1 LDVII
6 VSYHGVW
13 NSREKY
19 RKVFDATSYII
30 IQTDPNGKIISAN
43 KVVSFLGFDV
53 FDLIGQDFKD
63 LCVETLSDTSRAHI
77 SIRRVCPRGTTDQ
90 NISLKVNKQSTLYDI
105 CRSMNFVMTRTGI
118 WNVPQEY
125 VMKIERLA
133 KSSDISYGV
142 PKLRLRTF
150 TGTYQ
155 NLLNS
160 GLNQCV
166 QVCAGFQK

>member
-63 LCVETLSDTSRAHI
+63 LCEDTLSDT
-77 SIRRVCPRGTTDQ
+77 
-90 NISLKVNKQSTLYDI
+90 
-105 CRSMNFVMTRTGI
+105 
-118 WNVPQEY
+118 
-125 VMKIERLA
+125 
-133 KSSDISYGV
+133 
-142 PKLRLRTF
+142 
-150 TGTYQ
+150 
-155 NLLNS
+155 
-160 GLNQCV
+160 
-166 QVCAGFQK
+166 

>member
-1 LDVII
+1 MGVII

-30 IQTDPNGKIISAN
+30 IQTDPNGKIIFAN

-77 SIRRVCPRGTTDQ
+77 SIRRVCPRG
-90 NISLKVNKQSTLYDI
+90 
-105 CRSMNFVMTRTGI
+105 
-118 WNVPQEY
+118 
-125 VMKIERLA
+125 
-133 KSSDISYGV
+133 
-142 PKLRLRTF
+142 
-150 TGTYQ
+150 
-155 NLLNS
+155 
-160 GLNQCV
+160 
-166 QVCAGFQK
+166 